1 MMSAGAAD
9 GPPPETV
16 TSAVVKEEDWAPL
29 LSSVGSVS
37 PVQGAMIS
45 AELPGVV
52 AEIGFR
58 VGAMVKKID
67 LLIKLDA
74 SAEEAQLQS
83 ADADMELARA
93 DLERARIWP
102 RAK

>member
-1 MMSAGAAD
+1 MALFLLLAGIKALQIRKMMAAGAAG

-16 TSAVVKEEDWAPL
+16 SSAVVKEEDWAPL

-52 AEIGFR
+52 AEVGFE
-58 VGAMVKKID
+58 
-67 LLIKLDA
+67 
-74 SAEEAQLQS
+74 SA
-83 ADADMELARA
+83 R
-93 DLERARIWP
+93 W
-102 RAK
+102 